1 MKNQTRYWVRRILFL
16 VLIGLVGFAL
26 YQSFNRE
33 NAGKPIA
40 GEVAPNFTLT
50 DVSGKEVE
58 LNDLRGKAVMLNFWG
73 TWCEPCRTEMPTM
86 QQMYE
91 KYKSKGFEIVAVNIA
106 ETEVAVDSF
115 AKQYG
120 LSFPIW
126 MDQDRDVVKQY
137 KIGPLPSSLFLDRNG
152 VIVDRIEG
160 PLDTARLEY
169 YILNSM
175 KEKE

>member
-1 MKNQTRYWVRRILFL
+1 MKNRTRYWVRRILFL

-40 GEVAPNFTLT
+40 GEEAPNFTLT

-58 LNDLRGKAVMLNFWG
+58 LTDLRGKAVMLNFWG
-73 TWCEPCRTEMPTM
+73 TWCEPCRTEMPAM
-86 QQMYE
+86 QQMYQ
-91 KYKSKGFEIVAVNIA
+91 KYQAKGFEIVAVNIA
-106 ETEVAVDSF
+106 ETEVAVNSF
-115 AKQYG
+115 AKQHN
-120 LSFPIW
+120 LTFPIW

-160 PLDTARLEY
+160 PLDPARLEY